1 MRVFRLLAIIIIVVF
16 SMPTTAAAHLSQ
28 NIRQGPQPV
37 FAISRPGEAHV
48 KSDGQQRQAL
58 FSSDFVS
65 EPLFMLDDA
74 LGSTIAL
81 TNHSG
86 NVLARMN
93 YDAWGNLWWPRKQ
106 AYHTPP
112 CQKNKLANFLDRFR
126 GHILG
131 KAQHDPWRLG
141 YHYAKVLTPYLYTGR
156 KFDTTTQ
163 TYFHRNR
170 YYNPQIGR
178 FSSSDPIGFNGGYN
192 LYSYAN
198 QNPVRWVDPWGL
210 EPWSTGQNK
219 WSWNEWFH
227 HPTTSDQDRVCGE
240 GVYPQPFF
248 FYWITA
254 ARTATTGAAKRG
266 FNYARYGARQ
276 ISDWW
281 KGQSGQNNQPYT
293 PYAPKSEFPKGPNG
307 QRIPSTKN
315 PHTQLGTKQGRHGPY
330 PAGREFGPEGEWV
343 RDIHF
348 TDHGPRPVPGHVN
361 PHQHPAIPNPT
372 GGTPQF
378 GPPTPFTW

>member
-1 MRVFRLLAIIIIVVF
+1 MRINRILTAFVILML
-16 SMPTTAAAHLSQ
+16 SMSMTSFAYVSANSRQELPRQTQGLRPGAKHSQQ
-28 NIRQGPQPV
+28 NITPGV
-37 FAISRPGEAHV
+37 SACSYDFSRP
-48 KSDGQQRQAL
+48 
-58 FSSDFVS
+58 
-65 EPLFMLDDA
+65 
-74 LGSTIAL
+74 T
-81 TNHSG
+81 
-86 NVLARMN
+86 VL
-93 YDAWGNLWWPRKQ
+93 
-106 AYHTPP
+106 
-112 CQKNKLANFLDRFR
+112 
-126 GHILG
+126 
-131 KAQHDPWRLG
+131 
-141 YHYAKVLTPYLYTGR
+141 
-156 KFDTTTQ
+156 
-163 TYFHRNR
+163 FHRNR